1 MITVVEVK
9 LIKDFKV
16 YYMDTGTFDLHCG
29 DWCVTEMDRRVELA
43 KVTGSPK
50 TIEVPKD
57 CKSILTVV
65 RLATQEDW
73 KKVEQNKKKEKEAF
87 HICSRKIQERDINM
101 KLSDVHYTL
110 NCGKIIFYFTAEE
123 RVDFRELVK
132 DLVHHFK
139 TKIELRQIGVRDEA
153 KLYSGCG
160 WCGRELC
167 CATFLK
173 EFESV
178 QVKMAK
184 EQNLIL
190 TSGKISGVC
199 GRLMCCMAFEYKT
212 YADFR
217 KKAPRRGTKVT
228 TQKGQGTIYEI
239 NPIKE
244 QVVVKLE
251 DGYCQPFSLNE
262 IRVIPKEEAIGKKE
276 SNAHVVK

>member
-1 MITVVEVK
+1 MIEAVRIK
-9 LIKDFKV
+9 LLKDFKV
-16 YYMDTGTFDLHCG
+16 YYMDIGTLDLHCG
-29 DWCVTEMDRRVELA
+29 DWCVAEIDRGVELA
-43 KVTGSPK
+43 RVIEAPK
-50 TIEVPKD
+50 TIEPPKSS
-57 CKSILTVV
+57 KSILKVV
-65 RLATQEDW
+65 RLADAQDW
-73 KKVEQNKKKEKEAF
+73 EKVEENKKKGKEAF
-87 HICSRKIQERDINM
+87 HICLKKIQERDLNM
-101 KLSDVHYTL
+101 KLADVHYTL
-110 NCGKIIFYFTAEE
+110 DCGKIIFYFTAEE

-139 TKIELRQIGVRDEA
+139 ARIELRQIGVRDEA

-173 EFESV
+173 DFASV

-190 TSGKISGVC
+190 TPGKISGVC
-199 GRLMCCMAFEYKT
+199 GRLMCCMAYEYKT

-217 KKAPRRGTKVT
+217 KKAPRRGTKVVT
-228 TQKGQGTIYEI
+228 KKGHGAIHEI

-251 DGYCQPFSLNE
+251 DGRSLPFSLNE
-262 IRVIPKEEAIGKKE
+262 IRIVSKEEVIGNRL
-276 SNAHVVK
+276 SVIR

>member
-1 MITVVEVK
+1 MITVVRVK

-16 YYMDTGTFDLHCG
+16 YYMDTETMDLHYG
-29 DWCVTEMDRRVELA
+29 DWCVAQTDRGIELA
-43 KVTGSPK
+43 RVTGPPK
-50 TIEVPKD
+50 TIEPPKD
-57 CKSILTVV
+57 SKSILKLV
-65 RLATQEDW
+65 RLANEEDW
-73 KKVEQNKKKEKEAF
+73 KKVEENKKKGKEAF
-87 HICSRKIQERDINM
+87 HICLKKIQQRDINM
-101 KLSDVHYTL
+101 KLADVHYIL
-110 NCGKIIFYFTAEE
+110 DCGKIIFYFTAEE

-132 DLVHHFK
+132 DLVHQFK
-139 TKIELRQIGVRDEA
+139 AKIELRQIGVRDEA

-190 TSGKISGVC
+190 TPGKISGVC
-199 GRLMCCMAFEYKT
+199 GRLMCCMAYEYKT

-217 KKAPRRGTKVT
+217 KKAPRRGTKVVT
-228 TQKGQGTIYEI
+228 KKGQGVIQEI

-251 DGYCQPFSLNE
+251 DGHCSPFLLNE
-262 IRVIPKEEAIGKKE
+262 IRVVSKE
-276 SNAHVVK
+276 